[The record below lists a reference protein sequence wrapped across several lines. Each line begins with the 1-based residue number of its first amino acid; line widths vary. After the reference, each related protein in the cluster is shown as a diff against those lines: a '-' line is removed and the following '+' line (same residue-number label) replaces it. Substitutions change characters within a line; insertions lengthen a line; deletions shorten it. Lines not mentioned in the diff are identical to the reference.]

1 MKNQKGAI
9 ALVTLGTVIFMLAF
23 LLSSFVIIQ
32 NRIQAQAEIKKE
44 TAKLYEKDLEN
55 RETIYQKYFAAS
67 TEVVP
72 ITNAEQLLSIGSNK
86 EFAVNGKIYKYSA
99 NKDYILKDN
108 IYLDVENYK
117 NQYADKF
124 SEYTVTNIVGNIG
137 TEIVVN
143 TWIGIDGLK
152 SRGFLTGKFDGQS
165 YEINVKTPAGSLI
178 YSAEKNFYTG
188 QQ

>member
-67 TEVVP
+67 TEIVP

-86 EFAVNGKIYKYSA
+86 EFT
-99 NKDYILKDN
+99 
-108 IYLDVENYK
+108 
-117 NQYADKF
+117 F
-124 SEYTVTNIVGNIG
+124 
-137 TEIVVN
+137 
-143 TWIGIDGLK
+143 
-152 SRGFLTGKFDGQS
+152 
-165 YEINVKTPAGSLI
+165 
-178 YSAEKNFYTG
+178 
-188 QQ
+188 